1 MRSFFFRTVI
11 SLIIGFFFIIII
23 YKFIN
28 YSDKFLVA
36 VVTGSLCALIY
47 VVSGFFS
54 YYYASRLK
62 QHSFTKIFLFSVA
75 GRFLLILI
83 AISLILKF
91 SNIDTEIFIVSFFI
105 WYFVFQILEVLSLNQ
120 ILTRKT

>member
-1 MRSFFFRTVI
+1 MRSFFFRILI
-11 SLIIGFFFIIII
+11 SIIIGFFFIIII

-28 YSDKFLVA
+28 YSDRFLTA
-36 VVTGSLCALIY
+36 VITGSLCALFY
-47 VVSGFFS
+47 VISGFIAYF
-54 YYYASRLK
+54 YAAKLK
-62 QHSFTKIFLFSVA
+62 QRSFTRVFLFSVA
-75 GRFLLILI
+75 GRFILI
-83 AISLILKF
+83 MIFITLILKF

>member
-1 MRSFFFRTVI
+1 MRSFFFRILI

-23 YKFIN
+23 YKFVH
-28 YSDKFLVA
+28 YSDRFLTA
-36 VVTGSLCALIY
+36 VITGSLCALFY
-47 VVSGFFS
+47 VISGFFT
-54 YYYASRLK
+54 YYYAARLK
-62 QHSFTKIFLFSVA
+62 QRSFTRVFLFSVA
-75 GRFLLILI
+75 GRFILI
-83 AISLILKF
+83 MIMIALILKF